1 MEQLKNRDLIVPE
14 TKYIEKKRDFVN
26 DLMAQK
32 NEAIE
37 KGVKEELSK
46 YEGAMLD
53 DMMQHALNL
62 DVDQEIQRR
71 VQLAR

>member
-1 MEQLKNRDLIVPE
+1 MEQLQNRDQGAPE
-14 TKYIEKKRDFVN
+14 LKYIEKKRDFVN

-37 KGVKEELSK
+37 RGVKEEMSK

-62 DVDQEIQRR
+62 DVD
-71 VQLAR
+71 